1 MSHIR
6 IKNEYLRTPE
16 FIKFMKSTKGT
27 VFFFILTSV
36 IRESDIS
43 KRRGNA
49 SNYIYNEH
57 FLKGELVGRYRQED
71 MAEYLNT
78 HQSRISRYIK
88 MLESDGLIKT
98 IERFISKGR
107 ILYYQVGVWEGK
119 LGTKSYKETLW
130 FDEIFTAYSNVAKH
144 KRGEKRK
151 SELPSLKD
159 MVHLLNK
166 DHEDYEKLKEEW
178 SDS

>member
-16 FIKFMKSTKGT
+16 FIKFIKSAKGS
-27 VFFFILTSV
+27 VLLFVLASV
-36 IRESDIS
+36 IRESHES
-43 KRRGNA
+43 KNYTNG

-71 MAEYLNT
+71 MAKYLNT

-88 MLESDGLIKT
+88 ELEKDGLIKT
-98 IERFISKGR
+98 IKRYIKKGK

-119 LGTKSYKETLW
+119 LGTDSYKETLW
-130 FDEIFTAYSNVAKH
+130 FDEIFTAYSNVAKQ
-144 KRGEKRK
+144 KRGEKRAA
-151 SELPSLKD
+151 ELPSLKD

-166 DHEDYEKLKEEW
+166 DHEDYERTKDEW
-178 SDS
+178 MRG